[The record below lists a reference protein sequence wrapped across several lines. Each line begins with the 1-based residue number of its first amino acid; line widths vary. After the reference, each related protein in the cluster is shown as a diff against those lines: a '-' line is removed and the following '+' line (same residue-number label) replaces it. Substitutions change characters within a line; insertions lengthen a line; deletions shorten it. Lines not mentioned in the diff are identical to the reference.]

1 MLQQSRRFSIYE
13 PIMAR
18 GGIELNREFENALL
32 KHLRSVMVNK
42 LKRYPEKNF
51 RKPMKNLN
59 ELAKKSASTY
69 G

>member
-1 MLQQSRRFSIYE
+1 
-13 PIMAR
+13 MAR
-18 GGIELNREFENALL
+18 GGIELNREFENALF
-32 KHLRSVMVNK
+32 KHLRSVMLNK

-59 ELAKKSASTY
+59 ELARKFARSTY